1 MKFLFLFLDGVGLG
15 EDNRAFNPLVAAPM
29 PNLQVLLDGQ
39 KLLASTPPLSNGR
52 ATLLALDPNLGIDGL
67 PQSASGQATLLT
79 GKNVPALIG
88 EHYGPKPNPPIAEIL
103 RGDTLFSILGRERF
117 RTALLG
123 AYPPGYYEVIESGK
137 RMYSAIPQAAVNAGV
152 RLMTKDD
159 LYAGRALSAEF
170 TGAGW
175 REHLGFVDAP
185 VLHPHEAGRRLAAL
199 AQSYDFSF
207 FEFWLSDY
215 AGHKQE
221 MAQAIGILKDFDGV
235 LGGLLEAWQ
244 DEQGL
249 VLITSDHGNL
259 EDLSTRRH
267 TANPVPGLVIGAP
280 ELRARFAEGLKDL
293 TGVAPGVLRMFDLG
307 IG

>member
-1 MKFLFLFLDGVGLG
+1 MHFLFLFMDGVGLG
-15 EDNRAFNPLVAAPM
+15 NPDPTINPFVKASLPNLTSLLNGQSFTAPTAPLV
-29 PNLQVLLDGQ
+29 
-39 KLLASTPPLSNGR
+39 SRR
-52 ATLLALDPNLGIDGL
+52 ATLHAWDATLGVRGL

-103 RGDTLFSILGRERF
+103 QGETVFTSLGGLGFS
-117 RTALLG
+117 TALLG
-123 AYPPGYYEVIESGK
+123 AYPPGYFEVIASGR
-137 RMYSAIPQAAVNAGV
+137 RMFSAIPMAASNAGV

-159 LYAGRALSAEF
+159 LFAGRALSAEF
-170 TGAGW
+170 TGHGW
-175 REHLGFVDAP
+175 REYLG
-185 VLHPHEAGRRLAAL
+185 LHDTPLLEHHTAGRLLASL

-207 FEFWLSDY
+207 FEYWLSDY

-221 MAQAIGILKDFDGV
+221 MPQAVEMLESFDRV
-235 LGGLLEAWQ
+235 LGGLLDAWE

-259 EDLSTRRH
+259 EDLSTRKH

-280 ELRARFAEGLKDL
+280 DLRARFMAGVEDL
-293 TGVAPGVLRMFDLG
+293 SGVTPAIMRMFEP